1 MLFTPFNSLII
12 NYEPPRGFL
21 MLKFS
26 AYDRFD
32 DPFDHI
38 MHYPQLMTLDIGND
52 ALLCKYVRLGARSGE
67 TSRNQASAAPSAPV
81 VPRAIINYIHDGPL
95 DEEYNS
101 KRKRQRLLR
110 AALVREHVSSIR
122 PGLANE
128 STHPIDG
135 VILFPPV
142 DPVRVL
148 QPHRDALILTLGIDG
163 FDVRRILVDPGS
175 LANLLQVSV
184 IKQMGFMP
192 SNLENLGRILL
203 GFNEAS
209 TTSIEDIVLPIQVGP
224 ITLNVQFLMVEDLS
238 PFNAILGRAWLHNMK
253 AIPSTY
259 HQMVSFI
266 TKNGQIDLYGIQLA
280 ARQCYQVAREV
291 GSNNDYL
298 LQTIQVSEEEDHFIY
313 PNSLL
318 EPNEKQHLEE
328 MLQQNKDVFAWT
340 HSDMLGIHLSV
351 ASHWLNKIIQNE
363 VDKLLAVGFI
373 REVEYPKWLA
383 NVVVVPKKEGK
394 WRVYVDYT
402 NLNNACPKDSFP
414 LPWIDQIV
422 DSTIGHGM
430 LSFLDAFFGYHQ
442 IPMALTDEEKTA
454 FITLH
459 GLYCYKVMPFRLKN
473 T

>member
-26 AYDRFD
+26 AYDRFG

-52 ALLCKYVRLGARSGE
+52 ALLCKVFPFRLQGQALSCICPSTPFFESLTKKPPTTMDDLFWRATNKSGE

-291 GSNNDYL
+291 YIDDMVVKRK
-298 LQTIQVSEEEDHFIY
+298 TREEHT
-313 PNSLL
+313 
-318 EPNEKQHLEE
+318 QHLQEVFCLLRRYN
-328 MLQQNKDVFAWT
+328 MKLNSSKCAFDVSAGKF
-340 HSDMLGIHLSV
+340 LG
-351 ASHWLNKIIQNE
+351 
-363 VDKLLAVGFI
+363 F
-373 REVEYPKWLA
+373 
-383 NVVVVPKKEGK
+383 VV
-394 WRVYVDYT
+394 T
-402 NLNNACPKDSFP
+402 
-414 LPWIDQIV
+414 
-422 DSTIGHGM
+422 
-430 LSFLDAFFGYHQ
+430 
-442 IPMALTDEEKTA
+442 
-454 FITLH
+454 
-459 GLYCYKVMPFRLKN
+459 
-473 T
+473 